1 VSVASYRIIVEGEFD
16 DVTAA
21 GFPDVDLRR
30 ANGRTTLI
38 GEPMD
43 QQGLNGLLDR
53 LRQLGVALVSLD
65 RLDELSPR

>member
-1 VSVASYRIIVEGEFD
+1 MASYRVIVEGEFD

-21 GFPDVDLRR
+21 GFPDVGLQR

-38 GEPMD
+38 SEPMD

-53 LRQLGVALVSLD
+53 LRQLGVGLLSLD
-65 RLDELSPR
+65 RLEELSPR